1 MSNHKLRLK
10 KIESLKKAINKLQ
23 EELTVQK
30 TITDAV
36 SERNL
41 KLKAEMEALIKGQSV
56 LEKKMDQMTMMF
68 RTTFEDLIKASAETI
83 VAHVKKT
90 GTRKK
95 KEKPK
100 DSGSKLYRFF
110 FAHNLQP
117 VIECVYK
124 QVCVY
129 EQ

>member
-117 VIECVYK
+117 VVELRL
-124 QVCVY
+124 
-129 EQ
+129 